1 MQIHHHLSRFEREH
15 VLRDMN
21 ERLER
26 LTDHAREEK
35 RVLHAS
41 DDPVDFERI
50 ARIDRA
56 QQTLAQRTKVI
67 TSLEADLKQASVSL
81 RSAHD
86 RLSAFKSDVVTKAG
100 VPHGGDAQDDVG
112 KIHALMRGLTDA
124 FNIRRADGS
133 HVFARI
139 GAPITDTAAPGAATT
154 NFALATNGHAP
165 ASVEIGD
172 GLHHTHP
179 PQMWHGLPD
188 LLNRLGAAAATLANG
203 GGANAAAVLRELAEP
218 IDNQVTQIADVQ
230 FANDHSAK
238 RLEAVRKEHGV
249 HSEVLVKARLAI
261 EGKPATEAFPEL
273 MALYRAMSAARTAH
287 AEVGRLSFFDAL

>member
-1 MQIHHHLSRFEREH
+1 MQIHHHFSRFEREH

-26 LTDHAREEK
+26 LTDRAREEK

-67 TSLEADLKQASVSL
+67 ASLEADLKQASVSFKN
-81 RSAHD
+81 AYD

-100 VPHGGDAQDDVG
+100 TLQGGVALDDVG

-124 FNIRRADGS
+124 FNLRRADGS

-139 GAPITDTAAPGAATT
+139 GAPITDTAAPGAGTT
-154 NFALATNGHAP
+154 NFTLTANAPAP
-165 ASVEIGD
+165 ASIEIGD
-172 GLHHTHP
+172 GLHHSHP
-179 PQMWHGLPD
+179 PRTWQGVPD
-188 LLNRLGAAAATLANG
+188 LLNRLGAAAASLANDVSPD
-203 GGANAAAVLRELAEP
+203 AVAVLRALADP
-218 IDNQVTQIADVQ
+218 IDDQLTRIADVQ

-249 HSEVLVKARLAI
+249 HSEVLVKARVAI

-287 AEVGRLSFFDAL
+287 AEVGKLSFFDVL

>member
-1 MQIHHHLSRFEREH
+1 MQIHHHFSRFEREH

-26 LTDHAREEK
+26 MTDHAREEK
-35 RVLHAS
+35 RVLSAS

-67 TSLEADLKQASVSL
+67 ASLEADLKQASVSL
-81 RSAHD
+81 KSAHD

-100 VPHGGDAQDDVG
+100 ALQGGEAQDDVG
-112 KIHALMRGLTDA
+112 KIRALMRGLTDA
-124 FNIRRADGS
+124 FNRRRADGS

-139 GAPITDTAAPGAATT
+139 GAPITGTAGPGAATP
-154 NFALATNGHAP
+154 NFTLATNGHAP

-179 PQMWHGLPD
+179 PQVWQGLPD
-188 LLNRLGAAAATLANG
+188 LLNRLGAAAATLTNDV
-203 GGANAAAVLRELAEP
+203 GADAAAVLRELTAP
-218 IDNQVTQIADVQ
+218 IDDQVTQIAEVQ
-230 FANDHSAK
+230 FANDHGAK

-249 HSEVLVKARLAI
+249 HSEVLVKARVAI
-261 EGKPATEAFPEL
+261 EGASATEAFPEL

-287 AEVGRLSFFDAL
+287 AEVGKLSFFDVL